1 MKLVIATRN
10 AHKTREFRELMGAKI
25 EVSDLSAY
33 PNVPVIDETGQTLE
47 ENAAL
52 KAVSVSRLVEGLVL
66 GDDSGLE
73 VDSLGGAPGVY
84 SARYAG
90 VEANDRRNVEKL
102 LDELANCC
110 KEQRVARFRCVLA
123 LARDGELLDTF
134 TGAVEGGII
143 DQPRG
148 DQGFGYDPVFV
159 PTGFDRTFA
168 ELPAETKNAISHR
181 GKAAKAL
188 WEGLARLPPST

>member
-1 MKLVIATRN
+1 
-10 AHKTREFRELMGAKI
+10 MGADVEI
-25 EVSDLSAY
+25 SDLGAY
-33 PNVPVIDETGQTLE
+33 PNVPAIDETGQTLE

-52 KAVSVSRLVEGLVL
+52 KALSVSRLIEGLVL

-123 LARDGELLDTF
+123 LAKNGELLNTF

-143 DQPRG
+143 DEPRG
-148 DQGFGYDPVFV
+148 EEGFGYDPIFV
-159 PTGFDRTFA
+159 PTGFDQTFA
-168 ELPAETKNAISHR
+168 ELPAATKNAISHR
-181 GKAAKAL
+181 GKAVNAL
-188 WEGLARLPPST
+188 REGLARLPPST